1 MENYVFIENNKL
13 RISPSTKLIK
23 AKSYTSIST
32 VEDILKKARERADV
46 ILSSAQKNAELIKE
60 KAGKAYDLE
69 KECGYREGLE
79 KSQKEMATQIY
90 TTILKAEEY
99 IHTFEEKIA
108 AIVLDTVRK
117 IIGEMEKSEVIRALV
132 KKSLSVMKNQKQ
144 IKLKVSPINV
154 DYLNMQIA
162 EILSSYPN
170 IDGIEILADERLSQ
184 NQLILDSPIGIV
196 DASIDTQLA
205 AISDAFSRCFHHK
218 SK

>member
-46 ILSSAQKNAELIKE
+46 ILSSAQKNSELIKE
-60 KAGKAYDLE
+60 RAENAYELE
-69 KECGYREGLE
+69 KERGYQEGIE
-79 KSQKEMATQIY
+79 KGQREMATKI
-90 TTILKAEEY
+90 TSTILKSEEY
-99 IHTFEEKIA
+99 IHAFEEKIIA
-108 AIVLDTVRK
+108 LVLYAVRK
-117 IIGEMEKSEVIRALV
+117 IIDEMEKGEMIRALV

-144 IKLKVSPINV
+144 IKLKVSPVHV